1 MRAVDTHYLT
11 PYGTF
16 EVRRYPARGQEPLQA
31 WCAADSLL
39 LQAINELSVPGEDTL
54 VVNDEHGALC
64 VALQPAALW
73 TDSALAALALKHN
86 SSTNH
91 RDPTPVVWSTQI
103 PSCAPACV
111 ALRIPKQ
118 LPYLEYQLT
127 RLARLMPTGATLLA
141 AGMDKHL
148 SPRTAQIL
156 ERHIG
161 PTERHRGHHKARLFR
176 ATRDDRPAATDN
188 ATATYYCETLDA
200 QLRALPNVFSR
211 DKLDIGSRFL
221 LEYVDQLAPVST
233 LVDLACGNGVL
244 GLAAVKKGLAR
255 KVIFCD
261 ESSMAIASTWL
272 NASQLF
278 PEQTDNFVF
287 HHGDGLRQYDGNP
300 AELILCN
307 PPFHLN
313 HTVDE
318 FAGRH
323 LLRQCS
329 QHLRP
334 GGRLCVVANRHLDYL
349 PTLKRGFRQVEKVAS
364 NNKFTIW
371 LAHKAS

>member
-1 MRAVDTHYLT
+1 LHYRT

-16 EVRRYPARGQEPLQA
+16 ELQRYPVRRQEPLQA

-39 LQAINELSVPGEDTL
+39 LEAINELPVPGEGIL
-54 VVNDEHGALC
+54 VVNDEQGALC

-73 TDSALAALALKHN
+73 TDSALSAQALERNL
-86 SSTNH
+86 STND
-91 RDPTPVVWSTQI
+91 REPTAVVWSTQT

-111 ALRIPKQ
+111 ALRVPKQ
-118 LPYLEYQLT
+118 LPYFEYQLA
-127 RLARLMPTGATLLA
+127 RLARLMSPGTTLLA

-161 PTERHRGHHKARLFR
+161 PTERQRGQRKARLFC

-188 ATATYYCETLDA
+188 ATATYHCEALGA

-221 LEYVDQLAPVST
+221 LEYLDKLASVNT
-233 LVDLACGNGVL
+233 LIDLACGNGVL

-255 KVIFCD
+255 EVVFCD
-261 ESSMAIASTWL
+261 ESSMAIASAWL

-278 PEQTDNFVF
+278 ARLTDSFVF
-287 HHGDGLRQYDGNP
+287 HHGDGLLEYDGNP

-323 LLRQCS
+323 LLQQCS
-329 QHLRP
+329 RHLRP
-334 GGRLCVVANRHLDYL
+334 GGRLCLVANRHLDYL
-349 PTLKRGFRQVEKVAS
+349 PTLKREFGHVEQVAH
-364 NNKFTIW
+364 NNKFIIW
-371 LAHKAS
+371 LAHKG